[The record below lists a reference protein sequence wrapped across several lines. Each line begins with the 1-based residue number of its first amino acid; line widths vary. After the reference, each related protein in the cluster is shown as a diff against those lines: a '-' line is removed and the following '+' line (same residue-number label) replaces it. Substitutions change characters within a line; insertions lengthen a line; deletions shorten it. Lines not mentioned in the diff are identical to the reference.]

1 MYNVAIL
8 GMDWFFNMTLA
19 TMDVQRSYAGIHKG
33 YMDCMLSGFLLR
45 VDVCVPCTHTHSLL
59 QVKNWY
65 VVLNGQMKL
74 QRDSEGDKLYH
85 VGDS

>member
-1 MYNVAIL
+1 MA
-8 GMDWFFNMTLA
+8 
-19 TMDVQRSYAGIHKG
+19 
-33 YMDCMLSGFLLR
+33 LSLF
-45 VDVCVPCTHTHSLL
+45 

-74 QRDSEGDKLYH
+74 QRDSEGDKVFH

>member
-33 YMDCMLSGFLLR
+33 YMDCFLGFNLLR
-45 VDVCVPCTHTHSLL
+45 VDVCVPCTHTHTLSPSGEEL
-59 QVKNWY
+59 VCCVEWTN
-65 VVLNGQMKL
+65 
-74 QRDSEGDKLYH
+74 ETAA
-85 VGDS
+85 